1 MRVGHIAVT
10 IVGFLKAVRNSS
22 NLRIVNSH
30 GIMFLIPL
38 IINCHSH
45 QTKQFVDNKEHTLL
59 YGRHESC
66 DPQKFMQPSPAS
78 HIHGVIHLGQSEPQ
92 LYSGSEYDADVCV
105 V

>member
-1 MRVGHIAVT
+1 MCDVTTEQFRVCVANS
-10 IVGFLKAVRNSS
+10 NSS
-22 NLRIVNSH
+22 GDRELEK
-30 GIMFLIPL
+30 
-38 IINCHSH
+38 
-45 QTKQFVDNKEHTLL
+45 T
-59 YGRHESC
+59 C